1 MAVVRSALRSSR
13 PRHRAVALLA
23 AVAALVVPSLV
34 GATQAQAAPSF
45 SHYVAL
51 GDSYTAGPFIPWPR
65 LDPVGC
71 GRSTNDYPKLLA
83 GLLKIGS
90 YTDVSCSGAQTSNM
104 TTSQSVPLG
113 SNGPQFNA
121 LKADTDLVSLG
132 IGGNDFDLF
141 SSMIDTCSSLYK
153 SDPNGSPCKDKYVVN
168 GQNTLQPNIDKIGQ
182 RVAGVLAG
190 IHERSPHAKVLV
202 FGYPHIVPTDKTCQ
216 DVLPFSTG
224 DYPFL
229 DSVERALN
237 TAIAHAAGGGMAT
250 YVDTY
255 AASAG
260 HDACEGDRAWINGQ
274 HLNLLRAAPYH
285 PFESGMVGS
294 SAAGYAALTG
304 QPVTASTLARAGR
317 IADARRAQARTAAG
331 ADGAAAGAAGAR
343 RLAAAWHVH
352 DGQSMTGDAVHKVFT
367 P

>member
-1 MAVVRSALRSSR
+1 MAVRRSVLRSSR
-13 PRHRAVALLA
+13 PRRRVVALVAA
-23 AVAALVVPSLV
+23 AVALVVPSLV

-65 LDPVGC
+65 FDPVGC

-83 GLLKIGS
+83 GLLKVGS

-104 TTSQSVPLG
+104 TQSQSVPLG
-113 SNGPQFNA
+113 SNGPQFDA
-121 LKADTDLVSLG
+121 LKADTDLVTLG
-132 IGGNDFDLF
+132 IGGNDFNLF
-141 SSMIDTCSSLYK
+141 GSLIDTCSSLYR

-168 GQNTLQPNIDKIGQ
+168 GQNTLQPNIDRIGE
-182 RVAGVLAG
+182 RVAGVVAG
-190 IHERSPHAKVLV
+190 IHQRSPHAEVLV
-202 FGYPHIVPTDKTCQ
+202 VGYPHIVPADKTCQ

-229 DSVERALN
+229 DSVEQALN
-237 TAIAHAAGGGMAT
+237 TAIADAAGGGTAT

-274 HLNLLRAAPYH
+274 HLNLLAAAPYH

-294 SAAGYAALTG
+294 SAAAYAALTG
-304 QPVTASTLARAGR
+304 QPVTASTLAEADRL
-317 IADARRAQARTAAG
+317 ADAHRAQVRGTAG
-331 ADGAAAGAAGAR
+331 ADRAR
-343 RLAAAWHVH
+343 RLAAAWHLH
-352 DGQSMTGDAVHKVFT
+352 QGQDVTGNAVRQVFT

>member
-1 MAVVRSALRSSR
+1 MIVLRCVLRSPR
-13 PRHRAVALLA
+13 PRRRVLAFLA

-34 GATQAQAAPSF
+34 GASQVQAAPSF

-51 GDSYTAGPFIPWPR
+51 GDSYTSGPFIPWPR
-65 LDPVGC
+65 FDPAGC
-71 GRSTNDYPKLLA
+71 GRSTNDYPALLA

-104 TTSQSVPLG
+104 TQSQSVQLG
-113 SNGPQFNA
+113 TNGPQFNA
-121 LKADTDLVSLG
+121 LRADTDLVTLG
-132 IGGNDFDLF
+132 IGGNDFNLF
-141 SSMIDTCSSLYK
+141 GSMIDTCSSLYQ

-168 GQNTLQPNIDKIGQ
+168 GQNTLQPNIDRIGQ
-182 RVAGVLAG
+182 RVGGVIAG
-190 IHERSPHAKVLV
+190 IHQRSPRARVLV
-202 FGYPHIVPTDKTCQ
+202 FGYPHIVPTNKTCQ
-216 DVLPFSTG
+216 SVLPFSTG

-237 TAIAHAAGGGMAT
+237 GAIANAAGSGRAR

-260 HDACEGDRAWINGQ
+260 HDACEGSRAWINGQ
-274 HLNLLRAAPYH
+274 HLNVFAAAPYH

-304 QPVTASTLARAGR
+304 QQVTASTLAAAGR
-317 IADARRAQARTAAG
+317 LASEQRAQNG
-331 ADGAAAGAAGAR
+331 GDGPERAR
-343 RLAAAWHVH
+343 RLAKAWGVRN
-352 DGQSMTGDAVHKVFT
+352 GQAVTGGAVPKVFT

>member
-1 MAVVRSALRSSR
+1 MAVLRSVLGSSR
-13 PRHRAVALLA
+13 PRRRVVALLA

-34 GATQAQAAPSF
+34 GASQAQAAPSF

-71 GRSTNDYPKLLA
+71 GRSTNDYPALLA
-83 GLLKIGS
+83 GLLKIDS

-104 TTSQSVPLG
+104 TQSQSVPLG
-113 SNGPQFNA
+113 SNGPQFDA
-121 LKADTDLVSLG
+121 LKADTDLVTLG
-132 IGGNDFDLF
+132 IGGNDFSLF
-141 SSMIDTCSSLYK
+141 SSMIDTCSSLYQ
-153 SDPNGSPCKDKYVVN
+153 SDPNGSPCEDKYVVN
-168 GQNTLQPNIDKIGQ
+168 GQNSLQPDIDQIGQ

-190 IHERSPHAKVLV
+190 IHQRSPDAEVLV

-237 TAIAHAAGGGMAT
+237 TAIAAAAGGTAA

-260 HDACEGDRAWINGQ
+260 HDACEGDQAWINGQ
-274 HLNLLRAAPYH
+274 SLNVLAAAPYH

-304 QPVTASTLARAGR
+304 QQVTASTLAK
-317 IADARRAQARTAAG
+317 
-331 ADGAAAGAAGAR
+331 AR
-343 RLAAAWHVH
+343 RLATERRARARGAGAEHARRLAKAWDVRN
-352 DGQSMTGDAVHKVFT
+352 GQAMKGGTAKRLFT

>member
-1 MAVVRSALRSSR
+1 MAVLRPVLRSSR
-13 PRHRAVALLA
+13 ARHRVVALSAA
-23 AVAALVVPSLV
+23 AVALVVPLLA

-51 GDSYTAGPFIPWPR
+51 GDSYTAGPFIPLPR
-65 LDPVGC
+65 FDPVGC

-83 GLLKIGS
+83 GLLRIGS

-113 SNGPQFNA
+113 SNKPQFDA
-121 LKADTDLVSLG
+121 LRSDTDLVSLG
-132 IGGNDFDLF
+132 IGGNDFNLF
-141 SSMIDTCSSLYK
+141 SSMIDTCSSLYE
-153 SDPNGSPCKDKYVVN
+153 SDPGGSPCKDKYVVN
-168 GQNTLQPNIDKIGQ
+168 GQNSLQPEIDQIGQ
-182 RVAGVLAG
+182 RVGGVLAG
-190 IHERSPHAKVLV
+190 IHQRSPHAKVLV

-216 DVLPFSTG
+216 DVLPFATG

-237 TAIAHAAGGGMAT
+237 TAIAQATGGGTAT

-260 HDACEGDRAWINGQ
+260 HDACEGNRAWINGQ
-274 HLNLLRAAPYH
+274 HLNVLAAAPYH

-294 SAAGYAALTG
+294 STAGYAALTG
-304 QPVTASTLARAGR
+304 QQVRASVLAEASRLANQRQARAGG
-317 IADARRAQARTAAG
+317 DERAE
-331 ADGAAAGAAGAR
+331 
-343 RLAAAWHVH
+343 RLAKAWEVT
-352 DGQSMTGDAVHKVFT
+352 DGQRLTGDEVRKVFN